1 VFGVLPALN
10 GLCVVGRINRALER
24 AEFFSYR
31 MSDLSG
37 MQRND
42 PNASPQGNEDGRLEG
57 ALRIASNHKPRLPN
71 GPGWGHRR
79 AVSNHGFPD
88 AATACAVALRCSFV
102 VVAGRL
108 KIKGPQQSRALS
120 RRTAQRL
127 FARGHARRCSGLP
140 TAYFCEF
147 EVTGSS
153 PLFLIVAIAAGDA
166 RNSMSVLA
174 AFGSLAPAAMPAE
187 NTVIF

>member
-71 GPGWGHRR
+71 GPGWGHRC
-79 AVSNHGFPD
+79 ALSNHGFPD

-108 KIKGPQQSRALS
+108 KIKGPSKAERFRAEPPKGCSRVAMLGAAADC
-120 RRTAQRL
+120 RRPI
-127 FARGHARRCSGLP
+127 F
-140 TAYFCEF
+140 
-147 EVTGSS
+147 V
-153 PLFLIVAIAAGDA
+153 
-166 RNSMSVLA
+166 NSK
-174 AFGSLAPAAMPAE
+174 
-187 NTVIF
+187 